1 MVMSAVAAGLFA
13 ALSGVLGKLS
23 VTNEVDVPWLLRMI
37 FFALNPVCTVQMWR
51 YYLKALSVAPTPKCQ
66 IVNAGT
72 NFAASAILGVIIFS
86 ETINLLWMCGAALVA
101 LGLAVIGAGDGNP
114 GVASQKDA

>member
-1 MVMSAVAAGLFA
+1 MVFYAAIAGVFA

-23 VTNEVDVPWLLRMI
+23 VTDDLDLPWLLRMI
-37 FFALNPVCTVQMWR
+37 FFALNPCCTVQMWR

-66 IVNAGT
+66 VVNAGT
-72 NFAASAILGVIIFS
+72 NFAVSAILGIVIFS

-101 LGLAVIGAGDGNP
+101 IGLAVISSNDGEKHIQ
-114 GVASQKDA
+114 QKAQ